1 MARRAGRHGP
11 FRPTRSAPPAP
22 TLTSGAA
29 KHAANTVTE
38 DSTHSTQG
46 NIMNRKTFILVA
58 ALLAAAGARAQEA
71 TPEPAQAMPSAKT
84 RAQVQ
89 QELAQARADGS
100 IAAVSAGYD
109 FVRRVALVK
118 SRSQVQGEVLQAR
131 ARGQLGTLNGEAHD
145 FTRTAA
151 GVTFYATR

>member
-1 MARRAGRHGP
+1 
-11 FRPTRSAPPAP
+11 
-22 TLTSGAA
+22 
-29 KHAANTVTE
+29 
-38 DSTHSTQG
+38 
-46 NIMNRKTFILVA
+46 MNRKTFILVA

-100 IAAVSAGYD
+100 IAAVSVGYD

-145 FTRTAA
+145 FTRPAA